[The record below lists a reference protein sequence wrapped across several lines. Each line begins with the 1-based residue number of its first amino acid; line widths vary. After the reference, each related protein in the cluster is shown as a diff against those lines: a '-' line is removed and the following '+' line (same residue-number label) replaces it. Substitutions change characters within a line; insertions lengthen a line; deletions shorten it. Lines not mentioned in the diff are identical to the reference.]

1 MIDQQQEPRQGAF
14 GDFSLSRRKVLLGL
28 GMAAASGTAF
38 ARMPTPNRPPIKDD
52 KFESFIPNVVGPWQ
66 FVTESGVV
74 LPPQDALSDR
84 LYDDLV
90 TRVYADGAGRTVMFL
105 IAYNNRQDGV
115 LQIHRP
121 EICYPAGGYQ
131 LSPTRDVDLPIGGN
145 RVLPA
150 NAFLASGR
158 DRDEAVLYWTRVGTD
173 FPRRWSSQRLSVIRA
188 NLQGIVPDGLL
199 VRASTF
205 GSDMTTE
212 LAVLKSF
219 MAELIGAASPDLR
232 AVLLGSAV
240 A

>member
-1 MIDQQQEPRQGAF
+1 MTDDPQELGRNPSGNF
-14 GDFSLSRRKVLLGL
+14 LLSRRKVLLGL
-28 GMAAASGTAF
+28 GMAAASGAAF
-38 ARMPTPNRPPIKDD
+38 ARMPTPNRPPIRDD
-52 KFESFIPNVVGPWQ
+52 QFEALIPNQVGPWR

-90 TRVYADGAGRTVMFL
+90 TRVYADDAGRAVMFL
-105 IAYNNRQDGV
+105 MAYNNKQDGV

-131 LSPTRDVDLPIGGN
+131 LSPTRGVDLPLAGN

-199 VRASTF
+199 VRASTL

-219 MAELIGAASPDLR
+219 MAEFVGAASPGLR
-232 AVLLGSAV
+232 ELLLGSAV

>member
-1 MIDQQQEPRQGAF
+1 MTDQPQNPGHF
-14 GDFSLSRRKVLLGL
+14 PLSRRKVLLGL
-28 GMAAASGTAF
+28 GMVAASGTAF
-38 ARMPTPNRPPIKDD
+38 ARMPTPNRPPISND
-52 KFESFIPNVVGPWQ
+52 KFEALIPNVIGPWR
-66 FVTESGVV
+66 FVTESGIV

-90 TRVYADGAGRTVMFL
+90 TRVYADDAGRSVMFL
-105 IAYNNRQDGV
+105 IAYNNKQDGV

-131 LSPTRDVDLPIGGN
+131 LSPTRAVDLPLAGD

-158 DRDEAVLYWTRVGTD
+158 DRDEAVLYWTRVGTA
-173 FPRRWSSQRLSVIRA
+173 FPRRWSDQRLAVIRA

-199 VRASTF
+199 VRASTL
-205 GSDMTTE
+205 GSEMTTE
-212 LAVLKSF
+212 LSVLQSF
-219 MAELIGAASPDLR
+219 MTDFIGTASPGLR
-232 AVLLGSAV
+232 AVLLGSAS

>member
-1 MIDQQQEPRQGAF
+1 MTDTPQDLAQTGADRF
-14 GDFSLSRRKVLLGL
+14 TLSRRKVLLGL
-28 GMAAASGTAF
+28 GMVAASGTAF
-38 ARMPTPNRPPIKDD
+38 ARMPTPNSPPIAKD
-52 KFESFIPNVVGPWQ
+52 KFESFIPDVVGPWR

-90 TRVYADGAGRTVMFL
+90 TRVYSDDAGRSVMFL

-131 LSPTRDVDLPIGGN
+131 LTPTRDADISLAGGSL
-145 RVLPA
+145 LPA
-150 NAFLASGR
+150 KAFLASGR
-158 DRDEAVLYWTRVGTD
+158 DRDEAVLYWTRVGD
-173 FPRRWSSQRLSVIRA
+173 AFPRKWSEQRLAVVEA
-188 NLQGIVPDGLL
+188 NLKGIIPDGLL
-199 VRASTF
+199 VRASTL
-205 GSDMTTE
+205 GSEMPTE

-219 MAELIGAASPDLR
+219 MVEFISAASPALR
-232 AVLLGSAV
+232 KVLFGPAT